1 MCDFPWW
8 ERDARLCET
17 ALLWMDGWMD
27 VYVLGRTGITQWTD
41 GISVPSVRLVCL
53 EFIFFFFFFG
63 CFFFLFFSPL
73 ELLHLVVGTSN
84 IFIPQALIT
93 CYVSSVEHTWWKV
106 YSGIQSGRTGHQQLI
121 KLRFFFVF
129 FFFFSNLC
137 VMYVEWR
144 QRMDI
149 IWEILIILQAN
160 FIVCISGELWASFG
174 AFSGRLHRA
183 NMRVNYP

>member
-1 MCDFPWW
+1 
-8 ERDARLCET
+8 
-17 ALLWMDGWMD
+17 MDRWMD

-41 GISVPSVRLVCL
+41 RISVLFGS
-53 EFIFFFFFFG
+53 FIWSSSP
-63 CFFFLFFSPL
+63 FFLWNCCI
-73 ELLHLVVGTSN
+73 LVVGTSN

-121 KLRFFFVF
+121 KLRFFFIF
-129 FFFFSNLC
+129 FFFFNLC

-174 AFSGRLHRA
+174 VFSGRCITQICVWIIRNFSPDILWDDWVEGFEENKDGFTTEAPRDA
-183 NMRVNYP
+183 L